1 MIIYLSSTYS
11 DLRPEREAV
20 YRALHRLRSHDVR
33 AMEDYVAADARP
45 LDACLD
51 DVGGCDIY
59 VGLFGWRYGYIPPGH
74 ERSITELEFRQ
85 ARARG
90 KTCLIFLRDESTR
103 PADLAGA
110 DAEHVLALRQELGR
124 DFLVSFFVTPEDLA
138 AKATAAVA
146 NQMAT
151 LSEAIGK
158 LDMPLAQVLAH
169 VKQLAELPRLS
180 IAEIELEAQHL
191 QADAMNWIGQPDGL
205 ASAQRRLL
213 EARRLVAVDGLQ
225 QEPGNASLLTL
236 LGYIEKTQWQVS
248 DAQGDTARAQEG
260 FAQATRYFNAARAI
274 EPGNLGAL
282 NGQANL
288 FIATRDFDRAV
299 EIGRYVTAL
308 APSYGAAFWD
318 LGIALNGK
326 LERDG
331 PDAALLDELADVYE
345 ALVELIPVQPGGFTP
360 ADLEYARDAAK
371 RYRQAYARLARTP
384 TKRASRGKPAASPT
398 RTDRH

>member
-11 DLRPEREAV
+11 DLRAEREAV
-20 YRALHRLRSHDVR
+20 YRALHRLRSHHVR

-51 DVGGCDIY
+51 DVRGCDIY
-59 VGLFGWRYGYIPPGH
+59 VGLLGWRYGYIPPGA
-74 ERSITELEFRQ
+74 ERSITELEFRE

-90 KTCLIFLRDESTR
+90 KTCLIFMRDESTR

-110 DAEHVLALRQELGR
+110 DAQRALALRQELGR
-124 DFLVSFFVTPEDLA
+124 DFLASFFVSPDDLA

-146 NQMAT
+146 NQMAALT
-151 LSEAIGK
+151 EAIGR
-158 LDMPLAQVLAH
+158 LDMPLAQVLER
-169 VKQLAELPRLS
+169 VRQLGELPRLTLP
-180 IAEIELEAQHL
+180 EIELEAQHL
-191 QADAMNWIGQPDGL
+191 QADAMNWLVQSDGL
-205 ASAQRRLL
+205 ASAQRRLQ
-213 EARRLVAVDGLQ
+213 EARRLVAVDGLPQ
-225 QEPGNASLLTL
+225 APESAALLTL
-236 LGYIEKTQWQVS
+236 LGYIEKTQWQIS
-248 DAQGDTARAQEG
+248 ESSGDAVRAQES

-288 FIATRDFDRAV
+288 FIATRDFDRAI

-308 APSYGAAFWD
+308 GPTYGAAFWD

-331 PDAALLDELADVYE
+331 PDADLLDELADVYE
-345 ALVELIPVQPGGFTP
+345 VLVELIPRQPGGFTP

-371 RYRQAYARLARTP
+371 RYRQAHARQAKTP
-384 TKRASRGKPAASPT
+384 TRHSLRRNRAVSSKRNG
-398 RTDRH
+398 

>member
-11 DLRPEREAV
+11 DLRAEREAV
-20 YRALHRLRSHDVR
+20 YRALHRLRSHHVR

-45 LDACLD
+45 LDACLE
-51 DVGGCDIY
+51 DVRGCDIY
-59 VGLFGWRYGYIPPGH
+59 VGLFGWRYGYIPPGA
-74 ERSITELEFRQ
+74 ERSITELEFRE
-85 ARARG
+85 ARAHG

-110 DAEHVLALRQELGR
+110 DAERALTLRQELGR
-124 DFLVSFFVTPEDLA
+124 DFLVSFFVSPEDLA

-146 NQMAT
+146 NQMAALT
-151 LSEAIGK
+151 EAIGR
-158 LDMPLAQVLAH
+158 LDMPLAQVLEH
-169 VKQLAELPRLS
+169 VKQLGELPRLS
-180 IAEIELEAQHL
+180 IPEIELEAQHL

-225 QEPGNASLLTL
+225 QAPDSASLLTL

-248 DAQGDTARAQEG
+248 DSKGDTARAQES

-288 FIATRDFDRAV
+288 FIAMRDFDRAI

-308 APSYGAAFWD
+308 DPSYAAALWD

-331 PDAALLDELADVYE
+331 AAAALLDELTDVYD
-345 ALVELIPVQPGGFTP
+345 ALVELIPDQPGGFTP
-360 ADLEYARDAAK
+360 AELEYARVAAK
-371 RYRQAYARLARTP
+371 RYRQAHARLAKTP
-384 TKRASRGKPAASPT
+384 AKRPPRRKRAASPK
-398 RTDRH
+398 RNG